1 MDMKRD
7 YREDIR
13 LFPSNVVKVW
23 FFLLIAFL
31 VLLPLFT
38 KGYIVYNLNLVL
50 INVIVALGMNILVGY
65 TGQISLGHAGFFA
78 IGAYA
83 SALIMTRLDLPFVFA
98 LPASG
103 LIAAAFG
110 FLLGLP
116 ALRLKGPYLVIATM
130 GFGMAII
137 QIIGHWEGFF
147 GGHMGIITPKISF
160 GPFELN
166 TDRQLYYVIMIVT
179 VGMTIAAINIIKSRI
194 GRAFIAIRDSDIAA
208 ETIGVNLTHYKTLAF
223 AVSAFYTGIGGS
235 LMGFV
240 LGFINPQNFNF
251 FLSIYFLAMV
261 VVGGLGSILGSILGA
276 IIITFLQIQLN
287 NIPEVPLLG
296 KGVIFLSER
305 WFSMSGIANVSSI
318 IFGLVLIVI
327 IIFEPLGLWGRWLK
341 IKYYWKKWPF

>member
-38 KGYIVYNLNLVL
+38 KSYIVYNLNLVL

-83 SALIMTRLDLPFVFA
+83 SALIMTRLHLPFVFA

-103 LIAAAFG
+103 LIAAVFG

-160 GPFELN
+160 GPFELS
-166 TDRQLYYVIMIVT
+166 TDRQLYYLIMTVT

-223 AVSAFYTGIGGS
+223 AVSAFYTGIAGS

-251 FLSIYFLAMV
+251 FLSISFLAMV